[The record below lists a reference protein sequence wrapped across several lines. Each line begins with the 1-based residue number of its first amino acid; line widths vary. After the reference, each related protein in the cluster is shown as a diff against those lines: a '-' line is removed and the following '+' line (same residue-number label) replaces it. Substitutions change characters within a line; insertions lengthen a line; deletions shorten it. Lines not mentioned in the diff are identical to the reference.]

1 MVIKIFIVCVCAGG
15 VGGPR
20 TCSCIISA
28 PRPGP
33 GNGSTLNHS
42 SPLARAS
49 FKFIMDTWGRG
60 MARGGVPALPPTY
73 VRVASCDSKTACP
86 EVIKVSYGVCGGV
99 GV

>member
-1 MVIKIFIVCVCAGG
+1 MLMHHLG
-15 VGGPR
+15 
-20 TCSCIISA
+20 

-33 GNGSTLNHS
+33 GKGSALNHS

-60 MARGGVPALPPTY
+60 MARGGVPAQPTPS

-86 EVIKVSYGVCGGV
+86 EVIKVSYGVCARCGGV